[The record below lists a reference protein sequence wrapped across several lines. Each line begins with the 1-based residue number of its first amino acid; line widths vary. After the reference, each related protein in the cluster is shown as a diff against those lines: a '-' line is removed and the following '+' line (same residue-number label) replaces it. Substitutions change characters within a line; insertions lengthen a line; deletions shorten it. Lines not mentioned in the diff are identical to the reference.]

1 MARHR
6 TASRFKLLY
15 AMEEEE
21 IKDGF
26 LRTRDLTKEAKDSIL
41 EMEAMEDSIQ
51 AMEDSIQAMEGTIL
65 AMEDLIQ
72 DPGDAASSK
81 VSNAAVNSA
90 SKCVSKSPEEFL

>member
-51 AMEDSIQAMEGTIL
+51 AMEGTIL

>member
-1 MARHR
+1 MARHQ

-15 AMEEEE
+15 AMEVEE

-26 LRTRDLTKEAKDSIL
+26 LRTRDLTKEAKGSIL
-41 EMEAMEDSIQ
+41 EMEDT
-51 AMEDSIQAMEGTIL
+51 IQAMEGSIL